1 MSKAKK
7 RGWRISLLWRGKAA
21 SWACTRWL
29 HHARHGSLRL
39 RATQHT
45 TKKTKTTDKD
55 VSRSWRSEARFEV
68 RALARTRGDTTIGEP
83 SEPSTQLSPQPS
95 FKVSKARK
103 QGWRDSLL
111 WRVGGNHRGLAHG
124 GCMTRDMGVIDSAP
138 PSIPQK
144 KQKRPTKMSVVLGGL
159 KRIRTAVA
167 AFAELCLATRP
178 SDHITLSGVQ
188 IYKLFLF
195 SQNFCHFSTE
205 KSKFLLFHTRKQ
217 AIGR

>member
-1 MSKAKK
+1 MARQLAVA
-7 RGWRISLLWRGKAA
+7 RGGKHGGLHTVVA
-21 SWACTRWL
+21 S
-29 HHARHGSLRL
+29 
-39 RATQHT
+39 RATWESSTPRHPAYH
-45 TKKTKTTDKD
+45 KKTKTTDKN

-124 GCMTRDMGVIDSAP
+124 GCITRDMGVIDSAP
-138 PSIPQK
+138 PATPQ

-205 KSKFLLFHTRKQ
+205 KSKFSTKT
-217 AIGR
+217 ASEEPNSAKKS

>member
-1 MSKAKK
+1 MAHQLAVA
-7 RGWRISLLWRGKAA
+7 RGRQPQG
-21 SWACTRWL
+21 ACTRWL

-39 RATQHT
+39 RATQYT
-45 TKKTKTTDKD
+45 TKKQKTIDKT
-55 VSRSWRSEARFEV
+55 VSRSWRSEARSEV

-95 FKVSKARK
+95 FKVSKTRK
-103 QGWRDSLL
+103 QGWRISLL
-111 WRVGGNHRGLAHG
+111 WRGEATSGACTRWLHHARHGSHRLRATQH
-124 GCMTRDMGVIDSAP
+124 TTKKNKNDR
-138 PSIPQK
+138 QK
-144 KQKRPTKMSVVLGGL
+144 CQSFLGGL

-205 KSKFLLFHTRKQ
+205 KSKFSTKT
-217 AIGR
+217 ASEEPNSAKKS